1 MKSIVTV
8 YVHSDETGHE
18 IATYSVKTKSEGRR
32 VKRLLDELELGVAV
46 TVQAKSI
53 EFDGDVSTVAKMAMS
68 AIAAFGDSE

>member
-1 MKSIVTV
+1 
-8 YVHSDETGHE
+8 
-18 IATYSVKTKSEGRR
+18 

>member
-8 YVHSDETGHE
+8 YVHSDETGQE
-18 IATYSVKTKSEGRR
+18 IAAYSVKTKSEGRR